1 MSKTNIKRTNWL
13 KKKVRTKK
21 SLGNL
26 GKYPRLII
34 FRSNKHIYGQ
44 LVDDSSNTTILSS
57 SSKDKKLISTIKK
70 NKNKIDQSKVV
81 GSDLAEKIKKNKID
95 KIIYDRNGYRFHGR
109 VKVIADTIK
118 ENGIKI

>member
-1 MSKTNIKRTNWL
+1 MSKTNTKRTNWL
-13 KKKVRTKK
+13 KKKVRTRK

-44 LVDDSSNTTILSS
+44 LVDDNSNTTILSS
-57 SSKDKKLISTIKK
+57 SSKDKNIVSAIKK
-70 NKNKIDQSKVV
+70 NKNKIEQSKVV

-118 ENGIKI
+118 ENGVKI

>member
-13 KKKVRTKK
+13 KKKARTRK

-44 LVDDSSNTTILSS
+44 LVDDNSNTTILSS
-57 SSKDKKLISTIKK
+57 SSKDKNIVSAIKK
-70 NKNKIDQSKVV
+70 NKNKIEQSKVV

-118 ENGIKI
+118 ENGVKI

>member
-44 LVDDSSNTTILSS
+44 LVDDNNKTTILSS
-57 SSKDKKLISTIKK
+57 SSKDKKLISAIRK
-70 NKNKIDQSKVV
+70 NKNKINQSKIV

>member
-1 MSKTNIKRTNWL
+1 MSKTNIKKINWL

-26 GKYPRLII
+26 GKYPRLIVY
-34 FRSNKHIYGQ
+34 RSNKHIYGQ
-44 LVDDSSNTTILSS
+44 LVDDKSNTTILSS
-57 SSKDKKLISTIKK
+57 STKEKSLLSSI
-70 NKNKIDQSKVV
+70 NKNKGKIEQSKLV

>member
-21 SLGNL
+21 SLGDL
-26 GKYPRLII
+26 GKYPRLIV
-34 FRSNKHIYGQ
+34 FRSNRHIYGQ
-44 LVDDSSNTTILSS
+44 LVDDNNNTTILSS
-57 SSKDKKLISTIKK
+57 SSKDKKLISAIKK
-70 NKNKIDQSKVV
+70 NKNKIDQSKIV
-81 GSDLAEKIKKNKID
+81 GSDLAEKIKKNKFD

-118 ENGIKI
+118 ESGIKI

>member
-1 MSKTNIKRTNWL
+1 MSKTNIKKINWL

-26 GKYPRLII
+26 GKYPRLVVY
-34 FRSNKHIYGQ
+34 RSNKHIYGQ
-44 LVDDSSNTTILSS
+44 LVDDKSNTTILSS
-57 SSKDKKLISTIKK
+57 STKEKSLLSSI
-70 NKNKIDQSKVV
+70 NKNKGKIEQSKLV

>member
-57 SSKDKKLISTIKK
+57 SSKDKKLISMIKK

>member
-57 SSKDKKLISTIKK
+57 SSKDKKLMTEIKK
-70 NKNKIDQSKVV
+70 NKNKIEQSKVV
-81 GSDLAEKIKKNKID
+81 GFDLAEKIKKNKIE

>member
-1 MSKTNIKRTNWL
+1 MSRTNIKRTNWL
-13 KKKVRTKK
+13 KKRVRTKK

-26 GKYPRLII
+26 GKFPRLIV

-44 LVDDSSNTTILSS
+44 LVDDNNNTTILSS
-57 SSKDKKLISTIKK
+57 SSKDKKLTSALQK
-70 NKNKIDQSKVV
+70 NKNKIEQSKVV

-109 VKVIADTIK
+109 VKVIADIIK